1 MFYFGLESDHFTQML
16 TQFDFGDSE
25 PRFDEKLFGANPRF
39 GVIQAETIKCG
50 SKHLLIEKHTG
61 SWCFL
66 ESKECDI
73 FRSLDKKCLSD
84 ILITLPH
91 SHKTDLPEFV
101 ARLYSRGLLE
111 IDGRRFIEP
120 DVFNNGPIFYSGG
133 LFVIVPT
140 ERCNLACRYC
150 SAKSSPLRQ
159 ERMNW
164 NVAKRAMDLIIGY
177 VENRG
182 IVEFAGGE
190 AFLEIDLI
198 ERIVRY
204 GRKAAEKAGVELKF
218 GAQSNGTLL
227 VRDLLQRIDDLGL
240 SVNISLDGDKISND
254 MTRVF
259 PGNRGTHEAIART
272 LTSMHEMGT
281 TPAAI
286 CVISK
291 ANYQRLETILADYVK
306 LGMDSIKLNPVSRHG
321 RAVTEWD
328 ALALEPEE
336 FLKVH
341 VKYLDMALHEGCSVI
356 NENTAMMFKIL
367 GSKIH
372 PYRCMRSQCGTGRDF
387 MTFAPNGDVY
397 PCPQTR
403 VNSDFRLANVF
414 EIDRLE
420 GIWRGNAI
428 ISKLGERQVGKI
440 PDCKECRFKRFC
452 EAGCPISSY
461 EHFGT
466 TDAAHPWCNYYK
478 RIYLELFQRLGEGS
492 RLIDIFWPEAKIYD
506 KRFFDDNGYDN

>member
-1 MFYFGLESDHFTQML
+1 MFYFGLKNDNFTQML
-16 TQFDFGDSE
+16 TRFDFGDSE
-25 PRFDEKLFGANPRF
+25 PHFDDKLFGANPRL
-39 GVIQAETIKCG
+39 GLIPAETIECG
-50 SKHLLIEKHTG
+50 SKILLLEKHTG
-61 SWCFL
+61 SWCLL
-66 ESKECDI
+66 EPMESDV
-73 FRSLDKKCLSD
+73 FRSLDGKCLSD
-84 ILITLPH
+84 VVAKVPD
-91 SHKTDLPEFV
+91 SHKAELPEFV

-120 DVFNNGPIFYSGG
+120 DVFNNGPIFCSGG

-150 SAKSSPLRQ
+150 SAKSDPSRQ
-159 ERMNW
+159 ERMDW
-164 NVAKRAMDLIIGY
+164 AIAKRAMDLIIDY
-177 VENRG
+177 VPNRG

-198 ERIVRY
+198 ERIVQY
-204 GRKAAEKAGVELKF
+204 GRQAAEKAGKQLKF

-227 VRDLLQRIDDLGL
+227 VGNLLQRVQDLGL
-240 SVNISLDGDKISND
+240 SVNISLDGDRVSND

-259 PGNRGTHEAIART
+259 PGNRGTHAAITRT
-272 LTSMHEMGT
+272 LTSMHEMGI

-286 CVISK
+286 CVVSK
-291 ANYQRLETILADYVK
+291 SNYRRLDKVLAGYVK
-306 LGMDSIKLNPVSRHG
+306 LGMDSIKLNPVSKHG
-321 RAVTEWD
+321 RAMTEWD

-336 FLKVH
+336 FLEVH
-341 VKYLDMALHEGCSVI
+341 VKYLDMALHEDCSVLD
-356 NENTAMMFKIL
+356 ENTTMMFKIL

-403 VNSDFRLANVF
+403 VNPEFRLANVF

-420 GIWRGNAI
+420 GIWRSNAI
-428 ISKLGERQVGKI
+428 ISKLGDRQVGTI
-440 PDCKECRFKRFC
+440 PECKECTFKRFC

-466 TDAAHPWCNYYK
+466 TDAAHPWCSYYK
-478 RIYLELFQRLGEGS
+478 GIYSELFQRLGEGS
-492 RLIDIFWPEAKIYD
+492 RLLNIFWPEAKVYD
-506 KRFFDDNGYDN
+506 RRFFEENGQ